1 MRRSRSILAATL
13 VPCGTLLVHGG
24 PVVRQHEDPPPYQIT
39 ALRAYLYFNQKDSL
53 SPNLIDNPSVGDL
66 FNTDIGAGWARSP
79 SDEVVMTVE
88 IAGKP
93 GSYASGRK
101 VVLKVTKK
109 DGTILVNRGPDIGL
123 IGDNG
128 KYFKTFLLYQTGC
141 DPVHIRAELLG
152 QPIPS
157 VVEKDIPF
165 FCGE

>member
-1 MRRSRSILAATL
+1 MRRPRPLIAASLVACGMLLDRSVA
-13 VPCGTLLVHGG
+13 G
-24 PVVRQHEDPPPYQIT
+24 QHEDPPPYQIT

-66 FNTDIGAGWARSP
+66 FNTDIGEGWAHGKP
-79 SDEVVMTVE
+79 SDETIITIE

-101 VVLKVTKK
+101 VGLKGTKK
-109 DGTILVNRGPDIGL
+109 GGTVLVNRGPDIGL

-141 DPVHIRAELLG
+141 DPVHLRAEILG
-152 QPIPS
+152 QPTPS
-157 VVEKDIPF
+157 VVENDIPF